1 MKLLGF
7 LCLLSF
13 GMSAVGI
20 SARAES
26 IPQLVQGS
34 GKYTLLVDGK
44 PYFVLGAQV
53 HNSSGWPNILESAW
67 PDLERMHANTIMV
80 PAYWEA
86 IEPAH
91 GRFDF
96 TNIDAAIDG
105 ARQHGMRIALLWF
118 GTWKN
123 GGMAYVPT
131 WVKEHPQ
138 EYPPMLD
145 ESGHAISVLSPLAE
159 ANLAEDRDA
168 FVALMRHLREKDG
181 DRHTVILVQVE
192 NEAGSLGSDR
202 DYSKAANSAFEGS
215 VPDIVTASLKKQHG
229 SWPQVFGADAPEAFS
244 AYYVARYIGQVAE
257 AGKRAYPLP
266 MYVNV
271 WPREQPGL
279 LRPGL
284 SSPSGGAVSW
294 LLDMW
299 KRVAPAVDVIGP
311 DNYDTNFMLFRTICD
326 RYARADNPLLIPET
340 GTSPAHARHTFYAVA
355 DYNSIGISVFG
366 VDGNA
371 SYGKAVDRESETAI
385 NYRLIGQAIPQL
397 LSMRDEG
404 HLHAAVEEDGIA
416 NPQMSFDDYD
426 AVARFGAVNNVYG
439 GDRGA
444 GNPEIDGRV
453 LIGQLGA
460 DEFLVLGSHANIV
473 FQPKLGDAKKQAVVV
488 SVEEG
493 NYENG
498 VWKMTRLLNGDETY
512 FGLILPREGAML
524 RVRLMRR

>member
-1 MKLLGF
+1 VRF
-7 LCLLSF
+7 LRFVGLLSL
-13 GMSAVGI
+13 GVCAAGI
-20 SARAES
+20 GARAES
-26 IPQLVQGS
+26 LPQLVQGKS
-34 GKYTLLVDGK
+34 GRTLLVDGK

-53 HNSSGWPNILESAW
+53 HNSSGWPATLESAW
-67 PDLERMHANTIMV
+67 PDLERIHANTIMV

-86 IEPAH
+86 VEPAR
-91 GRFDF
+91 GQFDF
-96 TNIDAAIDG
+96 ANIDAAIDG
-105 ARQHGMRIALLWF
+105 ARQHGLRIALLWF

-123 GGMAYVPT
+123 GGMAYVPA
-131 WVKEHPQ
+131 WVKENPQ

-145 ESGHAISVLSPLAE
+145 ENGNAINALSPLSE
-159 ANLAEDRDA
+159 TNLAADRDA
-168 FVALMRHLREKDG
+168 FAALMRHLRDKDG
-181 DRHTVILVQVE
+181 ERHTVIMVQVE

-202 DYSKAANSAFEGS
+202 DYSKAANSAFQNG
-215 VPDIVTASLKKQHG
+215 VPDIVVTSLKKQHG
-229 SWPQVFGADAPEAFS
+229 SWQQVFGADAPEAFS

-266 MYVNV
+266 TYVNV

-279 LRPGL
+279 LRPGF

-299 KRVAPAVDVIGP
+299 KQVAPAVDVIGP
-311 DNYDTNFMLFRTICD
+311 DNYDTNFMLFRMICD

-340 GTSPAHARHTFYAVA
+340 GTSPAHARHAFYAIA

-371 SYGKAVDRESETAI
+371 PRGKAVDRESETAI
-385 NYRLIGQAIPQL
+385 NYRLIGAVIPQL

-416 NPQMSFDDYD
+416 NPQMLFDNYD
-426 AVARFGAVNNVYG
+426 AVARFGTVSNVYG

-453 LIGQLGA
+453 LVGQLGT
-460 DEFLVLGSHANIV
+460 DEFLVLGSHANVV
-473 FQPKLGDAKKQAVVV
+473 FQPKLGDTKKQAVVV

-493 NYENG
+493 SYENG
-498 VWKMTRLLNGDETY
+498 VWKRTRLLNGDETY

-524 RVRLMRR
+524 RVKLMRR